1 MTWKVHVVVDTH
13 SAAELASGVTTL
25 KTFATGFPGITPTV
39 HDTCRTG
46 EQTAYLKQWC
56 IDNGAVYSRHMGA
69 FKKME
74 IIYEEILRRS
84 TLPTVIASGDL
95 VFYEDMRNI
104 EVGKDFK
111 GWLEPAGEGKKSL
124 AFPNHRV
131 VKESGYNISLLYLK
145 NPQTVQ
151 QQILKINSEWE
162 DQTIW
167 QSVYVVKDG
176 VIYEQP
182 RGLTQEMWKNS
193 SSSFST
199 ADLNKYELLKG
210 GGKYTTIQ
218 KELNDR
224 GETSLA
230 ATHMTYINAA
240 IAEDWPSCK
249 GARAAMY

>member
-95 VFYEDMRNI
+95 VFYEDMRNV

-162 DQTIW
+162 EQTIW

-182 RGLTQEMWKNS
+182 
-193 SSSFST
+193 
-199 ADLNKYELLKG
+199 
-210 GGKYTTIQ
+210 
-218 KELNDR
+218 
-224 GETSLA
+224 
-230 ATHMTYINAA
+230 
-240 IAEDWPSCK
+240 
-249 GARAAMY
+249 